1 MRAKG
6 IRNRVRSQIPHAPFK
21 NFYLRI
27 IARFYIQ
34 DHPERSGSDWKES
47 KPSGFLRTVITLNCK
62 KTEQT
67 SDGIR
72 RFGRK

>member
-6 IRNRVRSQIPHAPFK
+6 NRNCVSPQFPHASQE

-34 DHPERSGSDWKES
+34 DYPGRPGNDWNEWKLS
-47 KPSGFLRTVITLNCK
+47 NFLKTVTTLNCK
-62 KTEQT
+62 KTEQK
-67 SDGIR
+67 SDGKR
-72 RFGRK
+72 RFGRT